1 MAQPLRVETAET
13 YAPQP
18 LAEPTTTPAYH
29 AFQILRFGFTIAPIL
44 AGLDN
49 FFHLM
54 VNWDMY
60 LAPMVP
66 DILNIPARTFMM
78 GVGVVEIVAGLL
90 VAFMPRIG
98 GYVVAFWLWG
108 IIGNLLLHPNRYFDI
123 AFRDF
128 GLSLGALALAQLA
141 THFERRS

>member
-1 MAQPLRVETAET
+1 MAQPLRVETSET

-18 LAEPTTTPAYH
+18 LTESASTPAYR

-44 AGLDN
+44 AGVDK
-49 FFHLM
+49 FFHFM

-60 LAPMVP
+60 LAPIVTET
-66 DILNIPARTFMM
+66 LNIPARTFMM

-141 THFERRS
+141 THFDRRS

>member
-1 MAQPLRVETAET
+1 MAQPLRVETADT

-18 LAEPTTTPAYH
+18 LADATAAPAYR

-44 AGLDN
+44 AGLDK

-60 LAPMVP
+60 LAPMVT

-78 GVGVVEIVAGLL
+78 GVGVIEIIAGLL
-90 VAFMPRIG
+90 VWFMPRIG

-108 IIGNLLLHPNRYFDI
+108 IVGNLLLHPNRY
-123 AFRDF
+123 
-128 GLSLGALALAQLA
+128 
-141 THFERRS
+141 